1 MEKHKTRHVFI
12 EHIFEYRSARKR
24 KLILSLLVTLV
35 VMIIEF
41 AGGFITNSI
50 ALISDAVHMLT
61 HSLALLIGLAA
72 IFIAKHNPPC
82 HHKTFGLYRAEILAA
97 FINGFFLLIFA
108 GTLIYQSILR
118 FIHPREILSTQMF
131 IIAFIGLGAN
141 VVSILILGGSH
152 GKDINIKG
160 IFYHMISDAVSS
172 VGILAA
178 AVIILFTRWNFLDP
192 LVSIG
197 ICILIVYW
205 SAGVLKESTQVL
217 LEMVPTGLNIDT
229 IKNDIEA
236 NFQEVK
242 NIFHIH
248 IWTIT
253 SDILA
258 LSCYIQLHDSNKLVS
273 QQDAI
278 TSKIRTY
285 LYKKYNIIESTIQIT
300 EEDESVTCAI
310 R

>member
-1 MEKHKTRHVFI
+1 MDRHKTRHGFI

-24 KLILSLLVTLV
+24 KLILSLLITLA
-35 VMIIEF
+35 VMVIEF
-41 AGGFITNSI
+41 AGGLFANSI
-50 ALISDAVHMLT
+50 ALISDAVHMFT

-72 IFIAKHNPPC
+72 IFIAKNNPPC

-97 FINGFFLLIFA
+97 FVNGFFLLIFA
-108 GTLIYQSILR
+108 VALVYESILR
-118 FIHPREILSTQMF
+118 LIHPREVLSAQMF
-131 IIAFIGLGAN
+131 VIAFLGLAAN
-141 VVSILILGGSH
+141 LASILILSGSH
-152 GKDINIKG
+152 HRDINIKS

-172 VGILAA
+172 IGIVVAA
-178 AVIILFTRWNFLDP
+178 IIILFTRWNFLDP

-197 ICILIVYW
+197 ICILIIYW
-205 SAGVLKESTQVL
+205 SAGVLKESAQIL
-217 LEMVPTGLNIDT
+217 LEMVPAGLDIDT
-229 IKNDIEA
+229 LKNDIEA
-236 NFQEVK
+236 NFPDVK

-273 QQDAI
+273 QQDAL
-278 TSKIRTY
+278 TFKIRTH
-285 LYKKYNIIESTIQIT
+285 LYERYKIIESTIQIT